1 MIWNLIQDGPLR
13 SLYKR
18 MPVRQP
24 GLWPGF
30 DSPKPP
36 PPSKLQT
43 TKKPA
48 PKPKRR
54 RIRKDKLA
62 LLLTKS
68 FSNGFLAFSHL
79 SGSVLLAISDVMF
92 FVSLA
97 GSFWLAQLV
106 SGGLAVVFAL
116 GEVALWDRGRI
127 QKKKSDRLI
136 ALVLAVF
143 TGFSM
148 VALSLPEVIAENKEA
163 VYEEAAAK
171 MDANATQLATDAARA
186 TIEALSSLPGDFG
199 QSKREI
205 AESLKGILAEIP
217 RSTEDRPAAVV
228 RSSSGDSPL
237 LAFGGFVFA
246 LVFLIV
252 RAVCLQL
259 VVLGTA
265 PKAIER
271 KPRRAKDDKD

>member
-1 MIWNLIQDGPLR
+1 
-13 SLYKR
+13 

-36 PPSKLQT
+36 SPPKLQT
-43 TKKPA
+43 TKKSA

-54 RIRKDKLA
+54 KIRKDKLA

-79 SGSVLLAISDVMF
+79 SGSVLLAVSDVMF

-127 QKKKSDRLI
+127 QKKKSDKLI

-143 TGFSM
+143 TGSSM
-148 VALSLPEVIAENKEA
+148 VALSLPEVIAENREVLLEETTAKAEA
-163 VYEEAAAK
+163 EAI
-171 MDANATQLATDAARA
+171 QLRTDAARA

-217 RSTEDRPAAVV
+217 RSTEGRPAAVV
-228 RSSSGDSPL
+228 RSPSGGSPL
-237 LAFGGFVFA
+237 LAFGGFIFA

-252 RAVCLQL
+252 RAICLQL

-271 KPRRAKDDKD
+271 KPRRAKDDKA